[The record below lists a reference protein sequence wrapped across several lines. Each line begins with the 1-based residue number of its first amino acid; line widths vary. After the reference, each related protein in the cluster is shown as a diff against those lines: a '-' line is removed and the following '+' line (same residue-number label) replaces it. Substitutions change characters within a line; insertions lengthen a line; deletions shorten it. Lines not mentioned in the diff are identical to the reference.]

1 MSSSAA
7 FSAVATSRPGIA
19 RPALSQLA
27 SSHTTQSRRICC
39 AARNTHSLRNK
50 SEHTWPFDKSH
61 REPLASTRS
70 GFSGICAGRKM
81 SFWESE
87 REQILERMSH
97 LRTQFSERPF
107 GAIFG
112 YQVDFFKR
120 MDELHQSRPGSLWS
134 FIDTE
139 HPMSRSNVHPKAHLQ
154 DFNFTQSPE
163 ISRDNL
169 RYDPI
174 CGRMVPKEAQP
185 AVHCIP
191 GSELEANFVG
201 NPSPAD
207 KHHFQP
213 GAAPQDA
220 TSKEPVDSQTID
232 CPPGSELNALFT
244 SIPTSYQNI
253 RTKMGGYQESAH
265 KPNINID
272 CPPGNELEAL
282 FTSEFNHSGQ
292 TQAEIFKPS
301 RHMKKLSVD
310 AGLKSGESVECA
322 PGSELE
328 ALFASDPTNG
338 MDQAHPLKDHE
349 TYSLESTNTLVDC
362 PPGNELDAKFA
373 SNSSFRTAGDKAEAI
388 VGCPPGS
395 ELDAKLIA
403 EPISTTED
411 GQFQPSLVADDLHT
425 QQANITQDCQSGNE
439 LEAMFISKAAGG
451 SPSLTEDLS
460 SLQASDIRARYAS
473 LDAGI
478 KSQSCSSKDIELS
491 GTEDRIGDYIQQATN
506 TSTSE
511 IQEPPAA
518 VYRILTYDSSIS
530 QVTTAESDLFFG
542 VNESCPL
549 VDVLSRLQNPGKF
562 VPYFEQM
569 QRDGYEIVTGGGD
582 ILVFRKADN
591 VTSQAATKHDPALQV
606 DTAQFLRHDSDPTGA
621 SASSSSPSF
630 TNQPPPSPGSSGVE
644 EPVSSHPESISHKIF
659 RRVILTSTATAAS
672 CYAIGVV
679 VEYFRTGGQDGY
691 GIDGFTA
698 FESERRHRD

>member
-27 SSHTTQSRRICC
+27 SSHTTQSRSLCC
-39 AARNTHSLRNK
+39 AARNIHGPRNT
-50 SEHTWPFDKSH
+50 SERSWPFDKPH
-61 REPLASTRS
+61 REPLASIRF
-70 GFSGICAGRKM
+70 GFSGISAGGRM

-87 REQILERMSH
+87 REQMLERMSH

-112 YQVDFFKR
+112 YQEDFFKR

-139 HPMSRSNVHPKAHLQ
+139 HPVAKSNVHPKAHLQ

-174 CGRMVPKEAQP
+174 CGRMVPKEPQP
-185 AVHCIP
+185 AVYCAP
-191 GSELEANFVG
+191 GNELEANFVG
-201 NPSPAD
+201 NPSLAD
-207 KHHFQP
+207 KHSFQP
-213 GAAPQDA
+213 GATPKEA
-220 TSKEPVDSQTID
+220 TPKEPLDSQTVD
-232 CPPGSELNALFT
+232 CPPGSELDALFT
-244 SIPTSYQNI
+244 SIPTSYQNA
-253 RTKMGGYQESAH
+253 RTKTGDYQESAH
-265 KPNINID
+265 KPNINIE
-272 CPPGNELEAL
+272 CPPGNELEAF
-282 FTSEFNHSGQ
+282 FTSEFDHSGQ

-310 AGLKSGESVECA
+310 AGLKSGESVECT
-322 PGSELE
+322 PGDELE
-328 ALFASDPTNG
+328 ALFASDPTIA
-338 MDQAHPLKDHE
+338 MDQAYSLKDQE
-349 TYSLESTNTLVDC
+349 TYPLESTNALVDC

-373 SNSSFRTAGDKAEAI
+373 SNPSLGTAGYKAEAI
-388 VGCPPGS
+388 VDCPPGS
-395 ELDAKLIA
+395 ELDAKLVT

-439 LEAMFISKAAGG
+439 PEAMFISKAAGG
-451 SPSLTEDLS
+451 SPALTEDLS

-473 LDAGI
+473 LDADVNL
-478 KSQSCSSKDIELS
+478 QTCSSNGIESS
-491 GTEDRIGDYIQQATN
+491 GTEDRIGDYIQQAKN
-506 TSTSE
+506 SPISE
-511 IQEPPAA
+511 TQEPTAA
-518 VYRILTYDSSIS
+518 VYRILTYDSSAL

-549 VDVLSRLQNPGKF
+549 FEVLSRLQNPGKF

-569 QRDGYEIVTGGGD
+569 QRDGYEIITGGGD
-582 ILVFRKADN
+582 ILVFKKADN
-591 VTSQAATKHDPALQV
+591 FTSQATTKHDPAFQA
-606 DTAQFLRHDSDPTGA
+606 DTAQFLRHDSEPTGA

-630 TNQPPPSPGSSGVE
+630 TNQ
-644 EPVSSHPESISHKIF
+644 VS
-659 RRVILTSTATAAS
+659 R
-672 CYAIGVV
+672 
-679 VEYFRTGGQDGY
+679 Q
-691 GIDGFTA
+691 
-698 FESERRHRD
+698 